1 MGKYSCVTPPIMC
14 CKKFSKLKKS
24 RLKVFLFFPQGPIET
39 YIHAIQYTSRQDEVY
54 VPHNFGSRAFLGNRK
69 AKETVY
75 KKNKL
80 LLKRW
85 RQLLILR
92 QICFYSNSQRPTHV
106 LYNTPVDKTRSMY
119 HITSGRG
126 HSWEIE
132 KPKKQSIKKNY
143 AKKVEK
149 KE

>member
-75 KKNKL
+75 KKKVCKKGGEKRIKMSRKL
-80 LLKRW
+80 
-85 RQLLILR
+85 
-92 QICFYSNSQRPTHV
+92 FFFNSQLPSKLSNPIW
-106 LYNTPVDKTRSMY
+106 LYVTSYIKTNMFLFNRKIENSKKMS
-119 HITSGRG
+119 IENK
-126 HSWEIE
+126 EI
-132 KPKKQSIKKNY
+132 
-143 AKKVEK
+143 
-149 KE
+149 